1 MRFLGVLRVKM
12 WKYCLLTPKRQY
24 PAWIRVCWCIA
35 CQNRFNSL
43 SSRSVE
49 RFCVQRNKKKLSGNF
64 GYMGRSNPWGDL
76 DQMSLVGRYGGRNHV
91 CNIWW
96 LSVKGCGC
104 GERGKFAFSHWLDAS
119 PLQHWSHYSVWPC
132 DRDFEIGV
140 RGHSRSLKL
149 VPFESLAA
157 ISYSTSIVTM
167 AVSVSVCEIFSVKE
181 WCDLENR
188 VRVRSKSLEM
198 APFDRSHTSSYSPSI
213 VTMARFSDLF
223 V

>member
-1 MRFLGVLRVKM
+1 
-12 WKYCLLTPKRQY
+12 
-24 PAWIRVCWCIA
+24 
-35 CQNRFNSL
+35 
-43 SSRSVE
+43 
-49 RFCVQRNKKKLSGNF
+49 
-64 GYMGRSNPWGDL
+64 
-76 DQMSLVGRYGGRNHV
+76 
-91 CNIWW
+91 
-96 LSVKGCGC
+96 
-104 GERGKFAFSHWLDAS
+104 
-119 PLQHWSHYSVWPC
+119 
-132 DRDFEIGV
+132 
-140 RGHSRSLKL
+140 